1 MFKDLVKFSKADT
14 LMWAGIGIFS
24 LILIVAFSLISAN
37 PGLVVKSLI
46 GLVVV
51 MILPGYTIVKLF
63 FDHIQVS
70 DNMTKNPDINR
81 ALDKL
86 IISIGISV
94 ACIVPLNFV
103 WNYLLTMGGG
113 EGSGGAADCP
123 SGSTNMADCKPA
135 SGSNL
140 WGNVDEELIYTGS
153 ASFRSLLTVL
163 LVIGVAI
170 GYRVFQVKRAAK

>member
-1 MFKDLVKFSKADT
+1 MFKELVKFSKADT

-24 LILIVAFSLISAN
+24 LILIVAFSVISAN

-63 FDHIQVS
+63 FDHVQVS
-70 DNMTKNPDINR
+70 ENMTKNPDINK

-86 IISIGISV
+86 IMSIGLSV
-94 ACIVPLNFV
+94 ACIIPLNFV

-113 EGSGGAADCP
+113 EGSAPECAE
-123 SGSTNMADCKPA
+123 GSSNVGDCKPTG
-135 SGSNL
+135 GSNL

-153 ASFRSLLTVL
+153 AGMRSLFTVI
-163 LVIGVAI
+163 LVIGLAI
-170 GYRVFQVKRAAK
+170 AYRIFQYKRAQK

>member
-1 MFKDLVKFSKADT
+1 MFKELVKFSKADT

-24 LILIVAFSLISAN
+24 LILIVAFSLMASN
-37 PGLVVKSLI
+37 PSLVVKSLI

-70 DNMTKNPDINR
+70 DNMTKNPDINK

-86 IISIGISV
+86 IMSIGLSV
-94 ACIVPLNFV
+94 ACIIPLNFV

-113 EGSGGAADCP
+113 EGGGAADCAE
-123 SGSTNMADCKPA
+123 GSANLADCKPT
-135 SGSNL
+135 GSNL

-153 ASFRSLLTVL
+153 ASWRSLLTVI
-163 LVIGVAI
+163 LVIGLAI
-170 GYRVFQVKRAAK
+170 GYRVFQAKRAQK

>member
-14 LMWAGIGIFS
+14 LMWAGIAIFS
-24 LILIVAFSLISAN
+24 LILIVAFSLMASN

-63 FDHIQVS
+63 FDHIQIS
-70 DNMTKNPDINR
+70 DNMTKNPDINK

-86 IISIGISV
+86 IMSIGISV
-94 ACIVPLNFV
+94 ACIIPLNFV

-113 EGSGGAADCP
+113 EGGAPDCAA
-123 SGSTNMADCKPA
+123 GADCKP

-153 ASFRSLLTVL
+153 ASWRSLATVI
-163 LVIGVAI
+163 LVIGIAV
-170 GYRVFQVKRAAK
+170 GYRVFQYKRVGKA